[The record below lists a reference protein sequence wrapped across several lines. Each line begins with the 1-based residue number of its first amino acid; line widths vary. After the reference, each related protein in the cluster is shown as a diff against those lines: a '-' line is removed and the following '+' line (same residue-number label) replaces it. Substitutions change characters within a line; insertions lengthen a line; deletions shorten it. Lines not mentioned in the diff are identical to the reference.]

1 MKDIKVIGVD
11 MGASNV
17 RAGLVQNG
25 KVIKLAKAALPDSKE
40 YDLVMQTIFDC
51 IDQVFDPEVRG
62 IGVGVPSVV
71 DRASGVVYDVQNIP
85 SWKEV
90 PLKAVLEER
99 YSCQAFINNDAN
111 CFAIGERLF
120 GKGQQYK
127 NFVGV
132 AIGTGIGGG
141 IINNGK
147 LLLDVNC
154 GSGEFGEIPY
164 LDSKFEDYCSGV
176 FFRKKHNSDGET
188 IFNLARSGE
197 ASAIKIANEF
207 GSHLGKL
214 IYSIILAFDPEA
226 ILIGGSI
233 AKAYDI
239 YKEAIFSELA
249 KFPYPRTIKKLTI
262 ECSDISDIQILGSAA
277 LYFNEIS

>member
-1 MKDIKVIGVD
+1 MKDIKLIGVD

-17 RAGLVQNG
+17 RAGLIQNG
-25 KVIKLAKAALPDSKE
+25 KVIKLAKSVLPDSKE
-40 YDLVMQTIFDC
+40 YNLVMETIFDC
-51 IDQVFDPEVRG
+51 IDQVFDSEVKA

-90 PLKAVLEER
+90 PLKAILEDR
-99 YSCQAFINNDAN
+99 YSCLAFINNDAN

-120 GKGQQYK
+120 GKGQKYK

-141 IINNGK
+141 IINSGK
-147 LLLDVNC
+147 LLFDVNC

-164 LDSKFEDYCSGV
+164 LDSKFEDYCSGMY
-176 FFRKKHNSDGET
+176 FRLKHNSDGET
-188 IFNLARSGE
+188 IFNQARSGNAE
-197 ASAIKIANEF
+197 AIKICNEF

-233 AKAYDI
+233 ARAYDM
-239 YKEAIFSELA
+239 YKEAVFSELA
-249 KFPYPRTIKKLTI
+249 KFPYPRTIEKLTI
-262 ECSDISDIQILGSAA
+262 ECSDIPDIQILGSAA
-277 LYFNEIS
+277 LYLNETI